1 MVNNSSSES
10 LNIPEDHTWQ
20 HFNLF
25 FTVVYLLPIFTVNIQ
40 LLVGIIPEKTVP
52 VTVRVVLGN
61 IVTSSEIILFGLMI
75 WSMYEWLLVQFV
87 DVSPHDFPCRLA
99 SVLISSGSAGGFLY
113 MATYAI
119 TVYVLARYAGTK
131 LRVAKLRLWHALLAV
146 VVIWLFATVPNMA
159 LFSPVFFSNITT
171 SDYVCE
177 PHPPI
182 EYAISFIIVFGVCCF
197 VIGIIVTIVTIRYIK
212 KNSISENK
220 DTLKRMT
227 KFSIFLLIG
236 NFFNVMGNIVPT
248 SYIYCPYFLYIPYLR
263 WRVSSAHANNLEFS
277 SVCSHEFK
285 YKFTSSLHPSIAP
298 PHYKCSIT
306 FAKEYL

>member
-1 MVNNSSSES
+1 MANNSSSES
-10 LNIPEDHTWQ
+10 LNIPEDNTWQ

-25 FTVVYLLPIFTVNIQ
+25 FTVVYLLPIFTVNI
-40 LLVGIIPEKTVP
+40 LLLAGIISEKTVP

-61 IVTSSEIILFGLMI
+61 IVTSSDIIILGLMI

-87 DVSPHDFPCRLA
+87 DASAHDFPCRLA

-113 MATYAI
+113 MATYAV

-131 LRVAKLRLWHALLAV
+131 LRVAKLRFWHALLAV
-146 VVIWLFATVPNMA
+146 VVIWLFATVPNMV
-159 LFSPVFFSNITT
+159 LFSRAFFSNIS

-177 PHPPI
+177 PRPPI
-182 EYAISFIIVFGVCCF
+182 EYVISFIIVYGVCCF
-197 VIGIIVTIVTIRYIK
+197 VIGIIVPIVTIRYIK

-248 SYIYCPYFLYIPYLR
+248 SYIYCPYFLYIPY
-263 WRVSSAHANNLEFS
+263 SIYNNL
-277 SVCSHEFK
+277 SVTTQIC
-285 YKFTSSLHPSIAP
+285 YVRI
-298 PHYKCSIT
+298 
-306 FAKEYL
+306 